1 MGRLSV
7 ILFALLAV
15 FADGRVAGNVGRA
28 AGSKIGASGVKAHRW
43 DRFQMM
49 LPKETTMIGDTIV
62 SSESK
67 AEGQVKEATKKE
79 PLNFEDELWIHYFNA
94 MDVLA

>member
-1 MGRLSV
+1 
-7 ILFALLAV
+7 
-15 FADGRVAGNVGRA
+15 
-28 AGSKIGASGVKAHRW
+28 
-43 DRFQMM
+43 MM